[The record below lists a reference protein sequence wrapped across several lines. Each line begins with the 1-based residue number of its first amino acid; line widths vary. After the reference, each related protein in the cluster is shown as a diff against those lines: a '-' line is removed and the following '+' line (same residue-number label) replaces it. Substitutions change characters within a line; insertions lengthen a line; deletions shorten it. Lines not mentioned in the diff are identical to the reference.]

1 MRSLVGLLSLLLL
14 GGCAATVPAIS
25 DIRSDVV
32 KVQARAN
39 FWYQFPGAMEM
50 NQEAQR
56 GCGEYGNVVSH
67 ALSERCVDVEGVSG
81 LCVRKEY
88 LYACKPPE
96 AKFHNPHE

>member
-1 MRSLVGLLSLLLL
+1 MRSLIGLLGLFLL

-39 FWYQFPGAMEM
+39 FWGQFPTPMDMG
-50 NQEAQR
+50 QEAQR
-56 GCGEYGNVVSH
+56 GCGEYGNTVSH
-67 ALSERCVDVEGVSG
+67 PLSERCVETGDFGSC
-81 LCVRKEY
+81 LRKEY

-96 AKFHNPHE
+96 TKFHNPHG

>member
-1 MRSLVGLLSLLLL
+1 M
-14 GGCAATVPAIS
+14 
-25 DIRSDVV
+25 

-39 FWYQFPGAMEM
+39 FWYQFPDAMEM

-56 GCGEYGNVVSH
+56 GCSEYGNIVSH

-88 LYACKPPE
+88 LYACKSPE
-96 AKFHNPHE
+96 AEFHNPHESHFPFSNILSLPNNVRQQGPEGRTCT